1 MRSGVVMA
9 LTLGEGALLSWGV
22 PRLAADWPLP
32 AAAALAAFAGAW
44 LLDAALA
51 GPGDLP
57 VYRRHLLAC
66 GLATIAASAGSW
78 GGAGDPGR
86 GALAGLAGASA
97 ALALRIL
104 PALRGRRLGGLAWS
118 RGSRRRPDPRRPLIL
133 VADPHWGATL
143 TGLDEAVRAHPECD
157 WLFLGDVFDVWVGLP
172 AMETP
177 AQRAFLA
184 WVAARRAEGA
194 WVGLW
199 MGNREYFLDRHAGAF
214 DLLGEGVGGGLE
226 AEALAFEHGDWI
238 NADDARYRLWNLAS
252 RSGPFWLLVRLL
264 PAAAARALAAW
275 LEGRLRTTNLAYR
288 LAFPAAAFE
297 AAAAAAGGRAFV
309 TGHFHTLERRGAG
322 TSLPWAHEGSFWV
335 WREGRVEPLDAD
347 PGSTSD
353 AAQDPSS

>member
-1 MRSGVVMA
+1 MRSGAVTA
-9 LTLGEGALLSWGV
+9 LTLGEGVLLAWAG
-22 PRLAADWPLP
+22 PRLPAGGPL
-32 AAAALAAFAGAW
+32 AGAALAAFAGAW
-44 LLDAALA
+44 LLDVVLA
-51 GPGDLP
+51 RPGDLP

-66 GLATIAASAGSW
+66 GLATLAASAGSW
-78 GGAGDPGR
+78 ASGGPGP

-97 ALALRIL
+97 ALALRVL
-104 PALRGRRLGGLAWS
+104 PALRGRRLEDLSWS
-118 RGSRRRPDPRRPLIL
+118 RGTRRRPDPARPLIL

-143 TGLDEAVRAHPECD
+143 TGLDATLREHPGCD

-172 AMETP
+172 AMETA
-177 AQRAFLA
+177 AQRGFLD

-238 NADDARYRLWNLAS
+238 NPDDARYRLWNVAS

-264 PAAAARALAAW
+264 PAAAARALAAS
-275 LEGRLRTTNLAYR
+275 LERRLRTTNLAYR

-297 AAAAAAGGRAFV
+297 AAAAATGGRAFV
-309 TGHFHTLERRGAG
+309 TGHFHTLERRGEG
-322 TSLPWAHEGSFWV
+322 TALPWAHDGRFWV
-335 WREGRVEPLDAD
+335 WREGRVEPLDPDA
-347 PGSTSD
+347 GSTSD
-353 AAQDPSS
+353 DPADPNS